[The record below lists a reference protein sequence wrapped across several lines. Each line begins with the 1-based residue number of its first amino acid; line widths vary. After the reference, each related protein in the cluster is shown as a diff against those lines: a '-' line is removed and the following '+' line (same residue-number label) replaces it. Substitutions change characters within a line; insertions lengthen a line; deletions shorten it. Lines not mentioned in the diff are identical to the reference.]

1 MAEARDQYLQQEMSV
16 IGGNQGDEDEADS
29 VNGSE
34 KEDRMHLNL
43 QDPTGNGTGFVDTS
57 IMT

>member
-1 MAEARDQYLQQEMSV
+1 MTEARDQYLQQEMGV
-16 IGGNQGDEDEADS
+16 LGGGQGGEEKDGSA
-29 VNGSE
+29 NGSE
-34 KEDRMHLNL
+34 KEDGMHLNL